1 MKIRCVLTII
11 TMMAILSGS
20 AGPSLAQ
27 IALPSYEEGNS
38 WVYSASMTHS
48 PGFVLD
54 GTLDMEITGTETVY
68 VESTPYSTLRNEI
81 VGNGTFIGVY
91 EGFNAS
97 GNWTMVRL
105 EYWDLASFE
114 IVRSETSLVLQ
125 GLVDMGLP
133 LNFRLSVQNTTQ
145 SDVIQDSWQ
154 HPYDVGES
162 GDVTLARTS
171 NESTTVLISGGPPLH
186 NSTNW
191 SGSVA
196 VTYSCIEYADV
207 TVPAGTF
214 QTHRIQRT
222 ESNGLVEDNYYSEEV
237 GAGVDIEWRI
247 GTITIGEWELLSYS
261 YSPAQSSEDGGLPLI
276 YWLIP
281 VTLVIVVILAALYV
295 ERRRK

>member
-1 MKIRCVLTII
+1 
-11 TMMAILSGS
+11 MMAILSGS